1 MKKEK
6 ISTDRYVVE
15 EAISWLN
22 EYKNKLEDVEEI
34 NEYNDG
40 VNTAL
45 SCINGSIDTRID
57 YFEEVLTWYD
67 DNEHCCGTFE
77 VIDMF
82 EGLIWVLL
90 ETAKEQENTHF
101 GKGMA
106 DTCNQHLFMFANKLE
121 SIDPEEND
129 KVLETYLY
137 LSKKGMTIAMIGAG
151 IRYQNREQYK
161 KAKRMFEKA
170 AKQGSRSAAEHLM
183 EMVDYGYIS
192 ESDLKSDY
200 GIEKLNCVICG
211 NEIHDIDY
219 VPCKICGWAHTTAD
233 FYEKDW
239 EKDAFNLMSRKKAKR
254 LYERGL
260 TNFGKPLPY
269 FKEKK

>member
-15 EAISWLN
+15 EAISWLS
-22 EYKNKLEDVEEI
+22 EYKNKLEKVEETG
-34 NEYNDG
+34 EYQQG
-40 VNTAL
+40 VNHAIY
-45 SCINGSIDTRID
+45 CITEAINTRID
-57 YFEEVLTWYD
+57 YLQDVLTRYEENPKTQGAYEIIGEFESFLQVFLELAQEAGKSFFD
-67 DNEHCCGTFE
+67 CGM
-77 VIDMF
+77 V
-82 EGLIWVLL
+82 
-90 ETAKEQENTHF
+90 
-101 GKGMA
+101 
-106 DTCNQHLFMFANKLE
+106 DTYHKHLFVFANKLE
-121 SIDPEEND
+121 WIDQEEND
-129 KVLETYLY
+129 KVLEIYSY

-170 AKQGSRSAAEHLM
+170 AKQGSKSAADSLM

-192 ESDLKSDY
+192 ECDLKSDY

-239 EKDAFNLMSRKKAKR
+239 EKDAFNLMSRNKAKR
-254 LYERGL
+254 LYEKGL
-260 TNFGKPLPY
+260 TVFGKPLPY
-269 FKEKK
+269 FKEEI